1 MLLRQL
7 ISRLLR
13 MRLETFILQFIL
25 NTEGEENLFGQLVH
39 HAE

>member
-7 ISRLLR
+7 TSRLLR

-25 NTEGEENLFGQLVH
+25 NTEGEENLFGQRVH